1 MILALRVIVL
11 TLLVTACTT
20 APPRSALPV
29 AELPETWLAQGRLAV
44 KSGDEAW
51 HGTFAWHQAPT
62 LLQIELA
69 GPLGQGSVRLHED
82 PDGARLELGTEQVI
96 HGVDSGA
103 LLREQLG
110 WAMPVQGLRYWIRGL
125 PEPAAGKVQATR
137 DEAGRLRRLE
147 QSGWSIEYQRYQV
160 VGEIYL
166 PAKLR
171 LIHDDITVRIV
182 VDQWEPG
189 DIAVRLP

>member
-1 MILALRVIVL
+1 VILALRVIVL

-62 LLQIELA
+62 LLRIELA

-110 WAMPVQGLRYWIRGL
+110 WAMPVQGLRYWISGHPDPDR
-125 PEPAAGKVQATR
+125 PATVER
-137 DEAGRLRRLE
+137 DEAGRVTGLAQDGWQVTCNRYLEVEGGLLPHRVVLEREELR
-147 QSGWSIEYQRYQV
+147 
-160 VGEIYL
+160 
-166 PAKLR
+166 
-171 LIHDDITVRIV
+171 
-182 VDQWEPG
+182 
-189 DIAVRLP
+189 VRLVIDRWQLGPETEEQG

>member
-1 MILALRVIVL
+1 VILALRVIVL

-62 LLQIELA
+62 LLRIELA

-110 WAMPVQGLRYWIRGL
+110 WAMPVQGLRYWISGQPDPDR
-125 PEPAAGKVQATR
+125 PATVER
-137 DEAGRLRRLE
+137 DEAGRVTGLAQDGWQVTCNRYLEVEGGLLPHRVVLEREELR
-147 QSGWSIEYQRYQV
+147 
-160 VGEIYL
+160 
-166 PAKLR
+166 
-171 LIHDDITVRIV
+171 
-182 VDQWEPG
+182 
-189 DIAVRLP
+189 VRLVIDRWQLGPETEEQG